1 MRYRSHGTN
10 SLRLSPSPFALDAF
24 EVGDGAQPVVDLHE
38 VGLIAHDL
46 LHVLIGLRRLV
57 EQRFGITVLPL
68 DAHHASLELGERNLL
83 PRARPR
89 HRATGAVRAA
99 LVGRGVAEPGD
110 DERRLPHRPGDETAV
125 AATGAD
131 RTLAGDVQRLAQ
143 LTDGLERGVVVV
155 AVDLVLDE
163 DVLAEEG
170 LDGAVRAREQLPP
183 VLQRVRLDQKR
194 SSTYASNSGV
204 SFGIQARSRLGATVP
219 VKVLAT
225 LP

>member
-1 MRYRSHGTN
+1 MRYRSLGTS
-10 SLRLSPSPFALDAF
+10 SLRLSLSPFALDAF

-46 LHVLIGLRRLV
+46 LHVLVGLRRLV

-99 LVGRGVAEPGD
+99 LVGRGVAESAD
-110 DERRLPHRPGDETAV
+110 DERRLPHRTGDETAV

-131 RTLAGDVQRLAQ
+131 STLAGDVQRLA
-143 LTDGLERGVVVV
+143 
-155 AVDLVLDE
+155 
-163 DVLAEEG
+163 
-170 LDGAVRAREQLPP
+170 
-183 VLQRVRLDQKR
+183 
-194 SSTYASNSGV
+194 
-204 SFGIQARSRLGATVP
+204 
-219 VKVLAT
+219 
-225 LP
+225 